1 MAKDYSALQDK
12 AKDLIEHYGRTV
24 ELRKES
30 RTSADPSAP
39 WEGTT
44 TEETRVTDVYAV
56 YVPLVGESPV
66 VEAIAALGG
75 SVNKSMNSFLIGDVS
90 GQDVRTFQKVVEDS
104 KVWRINKVDVIK
116 PGGTVLLY
124 QVEVEG

>member
-12 AKDLIEHYGRTV
+12 AKDLIEHYGKTV
-24 ELRKES
+24 ELLKES
-30 RTSADPSAP
+30 RTAADPRAP

-44 TEETRVTDVYAV
+44 TEETRVTDVYAG
-56 YVPLVGESPV
+56 YVPLFGESPV

-75 SVNKSMNSFLIGDVS
+75 TVNKSMNSFLIGDVS

>member
-1 MAKDYSALQDK
+1 M
-12 AKDLIEHYGRTV
+12 
-24 ELRKES
+24 
-30 RTSADPSAP
+30 
-39 WEGTT
+39 
-44 TEETRVTDVYAV
+44 YAV
-56 YVPLVGESPV
+56 YVPLFGESPV

-75 SVNKSMNSFLIGDVS
+75 TVNKSMNSFLIGDVS